1 MLLITNVMARQ
12 DSFIKLKGRI
22 GDLTF
27 YKTKSGYLAREKG
40 GVDANRIATD
50 PKFQRTREN
59 GAEFGRAGKASKLFR
74 DSLTQLI
81 AQSKDGRMSNR
92 LTKLMLKVVQ
102 ADATSPRG
110 ERMVL
115 DAETEMLRGFEF
127 NLQAQVNT
135 VIGVDFST
143 AIDRSTGTLKVDLPA
158 FDPGIFL
165 KSPQGATHFQL
176 KAMGLALNF
185 TTGQK
190 VGDMV
195 LGTSLP
201 LNTVTTAVS
210 LSCDVGTGITDPL
223 FLVFGIDFYQEV
235 NGSRYA
241 LNNGMYNAL
250 CVVDVLGT

>member
-1 MLLITNVMARQ
+1 MARQ

-27 YKTKSGYLAREKG
+27 YKSNGSYLAREKG
-40 GVDANRIATD
+40 GVEASRIATD

-59 GAEFGRAGKASKLFR
+59 GAEFGRAGRASKLFR

-81 AQSKDGRMSNR
+81 GSSKDSAMSNR

-102 ADATSPRG
+102 ADAVNGRG

-115 DAETEMLRGFEF
+115 DAETELLRGFEF
-127 NLQAQVNT
+127 NTQAQVNT
-135 VIGVDFST
+135 VIGIAYTSS
-143 AIDRSTGTLKVDLPA
+143 IDRATGELKVDLPA
-158 FDPGIFL
+158 FDPSVFL

-185 TTGQK
+185 NSGDK
-190 VGDMV
+190 VSDLV
-195 LGTSLP
+195 LEERMP
-201 LNTVTTAVS
+201 LNLSTAAIS
-210 LSCDVGTGITDPL
+210 LSCNVGVGSTDPL

-235 NGSRYA
+235 NGTPYA

-250 CVVDVLGT
+250 CVVAALGV